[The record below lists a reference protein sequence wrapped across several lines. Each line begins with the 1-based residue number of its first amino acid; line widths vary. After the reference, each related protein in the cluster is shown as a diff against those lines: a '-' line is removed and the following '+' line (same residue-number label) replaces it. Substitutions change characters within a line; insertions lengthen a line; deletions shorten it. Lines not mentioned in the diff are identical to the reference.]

1 MEASDLRDQILSTF
15 DTLPGQLQ
23 AAAKRLL
30 DHPEDVALLS
40 MRELAKRAEVPPA
53 TMTRLARRLGF
64 DGFEPL
70 RKLYADAVR
79 GRPDTFKDRA
89 EGLLARRDMDG
100 DAVFVADMLAGLAGH
115 LQSLNDPGTAST
127 ISRAADL
134 IVRQRRLFCVGA
146 RSSYPAM
153 HLGSYLLSLI
163 GEQTFLVDGAGGIGV
178 DGLRSL
184 THSDAVLALTV
195 APYTRDTVEA
205 VAFASERGA
214 AIIAITDSLASPI
227 ARHAK
232 EAILVPTGTPSFLH
246 TMTPAFVVVEC
257 LAALVAAKRGKSAV
271 AAIAEAEDHLDR
283 FGSYVR
289 DRPRRRG
296 RT

>member
-1 MEASDLRDQILSTF
+1 MEAGDLRDQILSTF
-15 DTLPGQLQ
+15 ETLPGQLQ

-100 DAVFVADMLAGLAGH
+100 DAVFVADMLAGLASH
-115 LQSLNDPGTAST
+115 LQSLSDPHTAST

-134 IVRQRRLFCVGA
+134 IVRQHRLFCVGA

-184 THSDAVLALTV
+184 TPSDAVLALTV
-195 APYTRDTVEA
+195 APYTRDTVDA

-289 DRPRRRG
+289 DRPRRKG

>member
-1 MEASDLRDQILSTF
+1 MEAGDLRDQILSTF

-115 LQSLNDPGTAST
+115 LQSLSDPGTAST

-184 THSDAVLALTV
+184 TPSDAVLALTV